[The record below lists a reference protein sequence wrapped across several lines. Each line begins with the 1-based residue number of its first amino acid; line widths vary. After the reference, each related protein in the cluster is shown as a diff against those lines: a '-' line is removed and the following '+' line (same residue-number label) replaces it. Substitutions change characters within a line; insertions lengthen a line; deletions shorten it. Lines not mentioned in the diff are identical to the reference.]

1 MNKKFVIKIF
11 LLIAM
16 LNIAATNVNAQEGS
30 YAGSFA
36 RMGFGARGLS
46 MGNAL
51 VSDIYGDVS
60 GYYNPALSCFQDQGY
75 LNLGYTFLTL
85 DRSLNYVGFSKKFN
99 LPNKA
104 DQGAGISLSWINAGV
119 GNIDGRDND
128 TRQTGMLN
136 TFENQFYLGTG
147 FLLDKD
153 FSVGVGFKLY
163 YSKLYDGVKSS
174 TVAFD
179 IGSIYRVM
187 PNLSLGFAVRDISAK
202 YKWDS
207 SPVYGTSGTTTTDK
221 FPTLIDLGGTYELP
235 NKRGSVSLEF
245 ETISNPRFETTDS
258 LGNVTQSDRK
268 IEYTFKIGAEY
279 KLTEQFI
286 LRGGVD
292 RIDFSADD
300 LMGNIKPGLGI
311 GFYKTFTKNTLLG
324 IDYSFQYE
332 PFTHDGIHNISI
344 GFKFK

>member
-1 MNKKFVIKIF
+1 MNKKFIKIIF
-11 LLIAM
+11 LLIIISKS
-16 LNIAATNVNAQEGS
+16 LSTRGYAQLGS

-60 GYYNPALSCFQDQGY
+60 GYYNPALSCFQDNGI

-85 DRSLNYVGFSKKFN
+85 DRSLNFVGFAKKFN
-99 LPNKA
+99 LPGKQ
-104 DQGAGISLSWINAGV
+104 DQGAGISMSWINEGV
-119 GNIDGRDND
+119 SNIDGRDND
-128 TRQTGMLN
+128 TRQIGTYS
-136 TFENQFYLGTG
+136 TYENQFYLGTG

-153 FSVGVGFKLY
+153 FSLGVGFKLY
-163 YSKLYDGVKSS
+163 YSKLFDGVKSS

-179 IGSIYRVM
+179 LGAIYRVM
-187 PNLSLGFAVRDISAK
+187 PNVSLGLAVRDISAK

-207 SPVYGTSGTTTTDK
+207 SPAYGTSGTTTQDK
-221 FPTLIDLGGTYELP
+221 FPMLIDLGGTFELP
-235 NKRGSVSLEF
+235 KKLGSVSLEF
-245 ETISNPRFETTDS
+245 ETFYNPQFETTDS
-258 LGNVTQSDRK
+258 IGLITKSDRK
-268 IEYTFKIGAEY
+268 INYTFKVGGEI

-286 LRGGVD
+286 LRAGVD
-292 RIDFSADD
+292 RMDLSSDDFF
-300 LMGNIKPGLGI
+300 GNIKPGIGI

-324 IDYSFQYE
+324 LDYSFQLE
-332 PFTHDGIHNISI
+332 PFTHDGIHNISV